1 MTSSPE
7 NKITRSDLVRSAVNV
22 GALGMEFSWTYYKQM
37 NIAFCLMVANMLKK
51 IYAGRPDDYA
61 EALHRHCAFFNI
73 TVQFAPFVGGIA
85 MAMEEKVARGEIE
98 PESVNDVKAA
108 LMGPLSGIGD
118 SIFLSTLRVVAAA
131 VGISLCQ
138 AGNPFGP
145 IAFLL
150 IYNVPGFALRIWGA
164 VKGYE
169 LGVGFL
175 DEAQRTGL
183 MRKIMTCVGIVGVM
197 VVGAMCKDMFWASIP
212 VAIGSG
218 EDAQTLQDILDGI
231 MPGMLGMLAFW
242 LYYWLLSKKI
252 NPMALIVA
260 TMVVGIVGAFFGVL
274 A

>member
-1 MTSSPE
+1 
-7 NKITRSDLVRSAVNV
+7 
-22 GALGMEFSWTYYKQM
+22 
-37 NIAFCLMVANMLKK
+37 
-51 IYAGRPDDYA
+51 
-61 EALHRHCAFFNI
+61 
-73 TVQFAPFVGGIA
+73 

-150 IYNVPGFALRIWGA
+150 IYNVPGFALRVWGA

-183 MRKIMTCVGIVGVM
+183 MQKIVTCVGIVGVM
-197 VVGAMCKDMFWASIP
+197 VVGAMCKDMFWASIL

-231 MPGMLGMLAFW
+231 MPGMLGMIAFW

-252 NPMALIVA
+252 NPMGADRGHHGRGHHRRVLRRAGVRARPIICPSQGNGDPFGRRFYYRKL
-260 TMVVGIVGAFFGVL
+260 VGGAS
-274 A
+274 

>member
-7 NKITRSDLVRSAVNV
+7 NKITRSDLVKSAVNV

-108 LMGPLSGIGD
+108 LM
-118 SIFLSTLRVVAAA
+118 V
-131 VGISLCQ
+131 
-138 AGNPFGP
+138 
-145 IAFLL
+145 LL
-150 IYNVPGFALRIWGA
+150 IYNVPGFALRVWGA

-183 MRKIMTCVGIVGVM
+183 MQKIMTCVGIVGVM

-218 EDAQTLQDILDGI
+218 DDAQTLQDILDGI
-231 MPGMLGMLAFW
+231 MPGMLGMIAFW

-252 NPMALIVA
+252 NPMVLIVA
-260 TMVVGIVGAFFGVL
+260 TMVVGIIGAFFGVL

>member
-7 NKITRSDLVRSAVNV
+7 NKITRSDLIKSAVNT

-150 IYNVPGFALRIWGA
+150 IYNVPGFALRVWGA

-183 MRKIMTCVGIVGVM
+183 MQKIMTCVGIVGVM

-231 MPGMLGMLAFW
+231 MPGMLAFW

-252 NPMALIVA
+252 NPMVLIVA

>member
-1 MTSSPE
+1 M
-7 NKITRSDLVRSAVNV
+7 
-22 GALGMEFSWTYYKQM
+22 
-37 NIAFCLMVANMLKK
+37 
-51 IYAGRPDDYA
+51 
-61 EALHRHCAFFNI
+61 
-73 TVQFAPFVGGIA
+73 
-85 MAMEEKVARGEIE
+85 
-98 PESVNDVKAA
+98 
-108 LMGPLSGIGD
+108 
-118 SIFLSTLRVVAAA
+118 VAAA

-138 AGNPFGP
+138 AGNPSAHRLP
-145 IAFLL
+145 AHLQR
-150 IYNVPGFALRIWGA
+150 PRLRAARLGA

-183 MRKIMTCVGIVGVM
+183 MQKIMTCVGIVGVM

-252 NPMALIVA
+252 NPMVLIVA